1 VSAYA
6 AAVRDVLGALAADD
20 ADTTGEVAVLRAVWE
35 LMELFLSGTSERVDG
50 LVAEDLADW
59 LRRNAALLCPHDR
72 SANAL
77 EAAVLASLVR
87 DSHTRALTR
96 VQSVW
101 GHWAAATAQWE
112 PCALRR
118 WWYPLMRDATT

>member
-1 VSAYA
+1 MGAWAGINQEASGHSDRGTHVSAYA

-20 ADTTGEVAVLRAVWE
+20 ADATGEVAVLRAVWE

-87 DSHTRALTR
+87 ELAQTKHTR
-96 VQSVW
+96 
-101 GHWAAATAQWE
+101 
-112 PCALRR
+112 
-118 WWYPLMRDATT
+118 